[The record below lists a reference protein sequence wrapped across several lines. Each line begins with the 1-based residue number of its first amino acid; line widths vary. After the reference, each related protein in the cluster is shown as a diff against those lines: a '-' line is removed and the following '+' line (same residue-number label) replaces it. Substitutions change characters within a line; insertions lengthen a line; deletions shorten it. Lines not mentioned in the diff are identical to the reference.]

1 MAVMLE
7 WGYWSNKNVWCASI
21 FDWCG
26 ATLFLL
32 YCTFFVKW
40 RFLLR

>member
-7 WGYWSNKNVWCASI
+7 WGCWSNKNVWCASM

-26 ATLFLL
+26 ATLFLH
-32 YCTFFVKW
+32 CTLFVKLK
-40 RFLLR
+40 LLLY